1 MIDSSAYINEQK
13 QIMIK
18 QISGVIVLGFMMTV
32 AYGQS
37 CLEPDTKSTKRMKKD
52 VVYLAHDK
60 LEGREAASNGEA
72 LAAKYIIKR
81 FEKLGLAPVGD
92 YGYYKNGF
100 GVPSVVYISDANTF
114 SVNGTSL
121 KLKDE
126 FFPMPLS
133 SNTTVVAGDLIHVGF
148 GIEAPELSRN
158 DYENVGDI
166 TGKVIVINYSSPD
179 GVHPHSKYAKY
190 HDLQTRIEHAVEK
203 GAVGAVVYNPDVN
216 LRNPPSVYKYLRPLG
231 IPVVFITD
239 DEASWLKEAGK
250 VDIHVH
256 LSQQAMLGQNVAG
269 FHDNDA
275 EKTIVIGAH
284 YDHLGFGEEG
294 SLHAGEK
301 AIHNGADDNASG
313 TAGLMELARFLTKS
327 ELKNNNYLFIAFS
340 GEEKGLLGSKAF
352 VKSGTYPMDK
362 VNYMINMD
370 MIGRLSEDKKLVING
385 VGTSPELKS
394 AIESLTCYGFD
405 IKTTE
410 SGVGPSDHTS
420 FYLED
425 IPVLHFFSGTH
436 KDYHKP
442 SDDADKVNYEGM
454 TEIIAYIESLIASL
468 DAKGELTFTKTKE
481 ETNRNTPRFTVTLGV
496 MPDYTYDQEGMK
508 IDGVSDDKPA
518 KKAGIKAGDV
528 VLKMGEYPI
537 RDMQSYMRALSL
549 FKRGDKT
556 KVIIQRDGKEMEME
570 IQF

>member
-1 MIDSSAYINEQK
+1 
-13 QIMIK
+13 MIK
-18 QISGVIVLGFMMTV
+18 KISGLIVLGLLLAG
-32 AYGQS
+32 AYGQT
-37 CLEPDTKSTKRMKKD
+37 CLEPDTKATKRMKKD
-52 VVYLAHDK
+52 VVFLADDK
-60 LEGREAASNGEA
+60 LEGREAASNGEL
-72 LAAKYIIKR
+72 LAGDYIAKR
-81 FEKLGLAPVGD
+81 FEKLGLKAYGD
-92 YGYYKNGF
+92 YGGF
-100 GVPSVVYISDANTF
+100 KEGFAVPHVVYISDANTF
-114 SVNGTSL
+114 SVNGSPL
-121 KLKDE
+121 KLKDD
-126 FFPMPLS
+126 FFPLPLS
-133 SNTTVVAGDLIHVGF
+133 SNAKVTSAELVHVGF
-148 GIEAPELSRN
+148 GIVAPELSRD
-158 DYENVGDI
+158 DYENAGDI
-166 TGKVIVINYSSPD
+166 TGKVIVINLSSPD
-179 GVHPHSKYAKY
+179 GIHPHSKYAKY
-190 HDLQTRIEHAVEK
+190 HDLQTRLELAVEK

-216 LRNPPSVYKYLRPLG
+216 LRNPASVFKYLRPVG
-231 IPVVFITD
+231 IPVAFVTD
-239 DEASWLKEAGK
+239 DKAAWIEEGGK
-250 VDIHVH
+250 ADMNVQ
-256 LSQQAMLGQNVAG
+256 LSQQAMLGYNVVG

-327 ELKNNNYLFIAFS
+327 DLKNNNYLFIAFS

-352 VKSGTYPMDK
+352 VKSGIFSMDK

-394 AIESLTCYGFD
+394 AIESLNCYGFD

-442 SDDADKVNYEGM
+442 SDDADKVNYKGM
-454 TEIIAYIESLIASL
+454 SEIIAYIESLIASL

-481 ETNRNTPRFTVTLGV
+481 ENNRNTPRFTVTLGV
-496 MPDYTYDQEGMK
+496 MPDYTYDKEGMK
-508 IDGVSDDKPA
+508 IDGVSDEKPA

-537 RDMQSYMRALSL
+537 RDMQSYMQALSL

-556 KVIIQRDGKEMEME
+556 KVTILRDGEEMELE
-570 IQF
+570 VQF